1 MMEEVKLM
9 GALPSLYSC
18 RVEWALT
25 LKGIKY
31 EYIEE
36 DLLNKSSLL
45 LKHNPIHKKVPLML
59 HGGKSIAESLII
71 LEYME
76 ETWKQNPLL
85 PQDPLEKANA
95 RFWAKFADEKVAFP
109 MWTAFLL
116 KGQEQEKAME
126 TPLQALKSLDEDLK
140 GKKFFGGK
148 SIGLVDLVV
157 GWIPHWVPVI
167 EKVLGLKLLGADSFP
182 SLYAW
187 TERFLNVPFIREKLP
202 PSDRL
207 LAFYT
212 TIRKELLNK

>member
-1 MMEEVKLM
+1 
-9 GALPSLYSC
+9 
-18 RVEWALT
+18 
-25 LKGIKY
+25 
-31 EYIEE
+31 
-36 DLLNKSSLL
+36 
-45 LKHNPIHKKVPLML
+45 
-59 HGGKSIAESLII
+59 
-71 LEYME
+71 
-76 ETWKQNPLL
+76 
-85 PQDPLEKANA
+85 
-95 RFWAKFADEKVAFP
+95 